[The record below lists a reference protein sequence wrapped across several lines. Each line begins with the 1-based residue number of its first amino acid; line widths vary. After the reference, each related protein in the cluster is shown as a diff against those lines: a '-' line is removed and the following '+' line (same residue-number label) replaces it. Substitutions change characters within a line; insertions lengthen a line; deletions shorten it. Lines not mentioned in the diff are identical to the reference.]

1 MSGSR
6 TQLPRYAAIW
16 LLVVSVTAG
25 LSWGAIARAGAAASL
40 IGAPAPLGSVT
51 GASAAATSTQMPNP
65 LPPTQPPATSTSHA
79 TTRPSSSTRPTTS
92 APEPT
97 RSGVQSVNTQAGQV
111 WAYCVGA
118 TPHIRSVVATDG
130 WRFEIAAEDNG
141 RIEVKFEPPRDDQG
155 GEVEVK
161 VRCQSGSPSFSTD

>member
-16 LLVVSVTAG
+16 LLVVSLTAG
-25 LSWGAIARAGAAASL
+25 LSWVAIARAGAAASL

-51 GASAAATSTQMPNP
+51 VAGGAPTSTDLPNP
-65 LPPTQPPATSTSHA
+65 VPPTQPPATSTTHT
-79 TTRPSSSTRPTTS
+79 TTRPSSSPRPTTS
-92 APEPT
+92 SPEPT
-97 RSGVQSVNTQAGQV
+97 RSGVQSVSTPAGQV

-118 TPHIRSVVATDG
+118 TPHIRSVVATEG

-141 RIEVKFEPPRDDQG
+141 RTEVKFEPPRDHHDD
-155 GEVEVK
+155 EVEVK
-161 VRCQSGSPSFSTD
+161 VRCQSGSPSFSTE